1 ISCPTGHPFAFELH
15 EVVLREDL
23 FASRLLP
30 HPVVAPVAL
39 PAGQP
44 ALAELQEQPVFLVKQ
59 STAADVAKGKEDF
72 FARTSPDIIERGA
85 ERGCGFAGV
94 HAERQWRVIRQRCGE
109 RRRVGA
115 ADRRQFLRGSLR
127 EAACD
132 QRESHGGY
140 LHDAAFCVALLSRLS
155 RNGSTASIKAS
166 GWSMLT
172 AWPAAGITTF
182 CAPGI
187 LAAM

>member
-1 ISCPTGHPFAFELH
+1 M
-15 EVVLREDL
+15 LRKL
-23 FASRLLP
+23 RLLP

-44 ALAELQEQPVFLVKQ
+44 ALGEWQKEPVLLVEQ
-59 STAADVAKGKEDF
+59 SAAADVAECEVDL

-85 ERGCGFAGV
+85 ERTRGFPGV
-94 HAERQWRVIRQRCGE
+94 HAERHRRVVRQRFGE

-115 ADRRQFLRGSLR
+115 ADRPQLLRGSLR
-127 EAACD
+127 EAGCD
-132 QRESHGGY
+132 QGAGDGGY
-140 LHDAAFCVALLSRLS
+140 LHDAAFCVALLSRPP
-155 RNGSTASIKAS
+155 RNGSTASMKAC

-172 AWPAAGITTF
+172 ACPAAGITTF